1 MVVEYLHPPSSWV
14 TGQLRKL
21 IYNLWVWTQKSPGI
35 FPNQT
40 LTASLTHTWILSSN
54 QRPLF
59 DLLTNQRPLYDQ
71 SEASVMGSSC
81 ILLATVFL
89 ITLANTP
96 TLVHYIT
103 LNGFVSS
110 TIFNMSPF
118 YDCAFS
124 ILTTLHYKHKPCRG
138 KARKH
143 FSVLQIPIC
152 FVRTVNFL
160 FIGQNFRYTGY

>member
-1 MVVEYLHPPSSWV
+1 MNHCSLSIWCLILFILHLWVGGPCEFSDSPIPNIRTWDFIIRFVNYLEKKLLREYLPMVVEYLHPPSSWAA
-14 TGQLRKL
+14 GQLRKL
-21 IYNLWVWTQKSPGI
+21 IYKLWVWTQKSRCI

-59 DLLTNQRPLYDQ
+59 DLLTNQRALYDQ

-96 TLVHYIT
+96 TLVH
-103 LNGFVSS
+103 
-110 TIFNMSPF
+110 
-118 YDCAFS
+118 
-124 ILTTLHYKHKPCRG
+124 
-138 KARKH
+138 
-143 FSVLQIPIC
+143 
-152 FVRTVNFL
+152 
-160 FIGQNFRYTGY
+160 